1 MINDKD
7 FYYQVVYPPRVPFDD
22 YALVRLAPMDK
33 TLYDLTEKYIA
44 PIGYLSNN
52 MFVSN
57 WTSEDY
63 GNLSFNDLLE
73 FFYKVRNN
81 DYFYARD
88 YESVREPYYYSYI
101 PASLFENT
109 IMPYFD
115 ISLQEFRE
123 RSLYDSEKGIYPWQ
137 EICCDN
143 VTYYPTVEPEVVN
156 YQNNENGTFTLTVN
170 VRCNDY
176 KTDRLFTHEVVIRHL
191 EDGGYQYLS
200 NKITYKSEIELPPNK
215 PRLLP
220 QRTNNIVE

>member
-1 MINDKD
+1 MPECVMQFAD
-7 FYYQVVYPPRVPFDD
+7 
-22 YALVRLAPMDK
+22 
-33 TLYDLTEKYIA
+33 
-44 PIGYLSNN
+44 
-52 MFVSN
+52 
-57 WTSEDY
+57 
-63 GNLSFNDLLE
+63 LSFNDLLE

-81 DYFYARD
+81 DYFYAQD

-123 RSLYDSEKGIYPWQ
+123 RNLYDSEKGIYPWQ

-143 VTYYPTVEPEVVN
+143 VTYYPTVEQEVVN
-156 YQNNENGTFTLTVN
+156 YQNNENGTFTFTVN